1 MTIEPFFAP
10 PENLHGDRILL
21 SQEERRHL
29 VTVTRHHTGDAVTI
43 IDGQGNVYTAT
54 IERIGRE
61 DVECVILSHTVQRE
75 SFHIVIGVGVLKN
88 PARFDFLVE
97 KATELGVREIV
108 PLVTER
114 TMTNRVK
121 SEHWERLALAAVKQS
136 GRAIL
141 PTLLPLTSLKEFVR
155 RKKENSLAIIP
166 HEKISVPL
174 LFDVVQ
180 HDSRPFVRICIGPE
194 GGFSDAELQEAVE
207 AGFQPVSLGPHRLRT
222 ETAAVAAMTF
232 CAAGRDIERQREHGE
247 E

>member
-10 PENLHGDRILL
+10 PENIHGNRILL
-21 SQEERRHL
+21 SHEERRHL
-29 VTVTRHHTGDAVTI
+29 VTVTRHRTGDTVTI
-43 IDGQGNVYTAT
+43 IDGLGNIYTAT

-61 DVECVILSHTVQRE
+61 DVECAVLSHTVQQE
-75 SFHIVIGVGVLKN
+75 SFHIVLGVAVLKN

-121 SEHWERLALAAVKQS
+121 TEHWQRLALAAVKQS
-136 GRAIL
+136 GRSIL
-141 PTLLPLTSLKEFVR
+141 PTLLPLSSIREFVR
-155 RKKENSLAIIP
+155 GKKENSLAVIP

-174 LFDVVQ
+174 LSDVVQ
-180 HDSRPFVRICIGPE
+180 HDTRPFMRICIGPE

-207 AGFQPVSLGPHRLRT
+207 AGFQAVSLGPHRLRT

-232 CAAGRDIERQREHGE
+232 CSIGRAIERQREHGE